1 MRITSTPQFRRC
13 LRSRALH
20 VLTPG
25 TPWRVPQSRTSAAL
39 RVRHEAARAAA
50 GKKKEKRQHPNA
62 TNSSETSVGGVS
74 GACGS
79 SGIPAPGEAGCS
91 SRGGS
96 SSGGAGG
103 GGGGGGGGGVSGGAG
118 GAGHGCEQAHGG
130 PSSHSTRESHA
141 KFRHGLLQ
149 LMIHTIDPLHD
160 GQSRAGIPTPH
171 SITLA
176 CSLRPAADLLLR

>member
-1 MRITSTPQFRRC
+1 MYVC
-13 LRSRALH
+13 
-20 VLTPG
+20 
-25 TPWRVPQSRTSAAL
+25 
-39 RVRHEAARAAA
+39 VR
-50 GKKKEKRQHPNA
+50 GCVCVFQQHPNA

-96 SSGGAGG
+96 SSGAGG
-103 GGGGGGGGGVSGGAG
+103 GGGGGGSGSGGGLTGPS
-118 GAGHGCEQAHGG
+118 GCEQAHRG

-176 CSLRPAADLLLR
+176 CGLPFFLFSLARWFPLPFLSLFLFLCFIYSFSFSRYAHVHVRVYVRCVPS